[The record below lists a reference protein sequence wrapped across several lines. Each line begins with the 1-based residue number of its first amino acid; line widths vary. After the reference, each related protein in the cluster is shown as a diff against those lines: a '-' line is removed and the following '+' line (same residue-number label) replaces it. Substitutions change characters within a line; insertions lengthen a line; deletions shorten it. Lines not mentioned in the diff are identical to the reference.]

1 MKYLLIAVVL
11 TSINGGK
18 VHVVSQHDS
27 ISSCHMALTQ
37 ASFKQETHHMFCMI
51 TAEGV
56 DWQMK

>member
-27 ISSCHMALTQ
+27 ISSCHLALTQ
-37 ASFKQETHHMFCMI
+37 ASFKQETHHMFYMI
-51 TAEGV
+51 TEEGV